1 MSVQPLPSFLSTC
14 HWQSS
19 GVVPLAVTVNVA
31 ELSALTDAL
40 AGWEDTVG
48 ATVLSFALM
57 VNLAFALPSP

>member
-1 MSVQPLPSFLSTC
+1 M
-14 HWQSS
+14 
-19 GVVPLAVTVNVA
+19 VPLAVTVNVA

-40 AGWEDTVG
+40 AGWEETVG